1 MRLKRGRPVS
11 RYGTLGL
18 FKADKVPEIESIIV
32 EKPGVE
38 PGYGAI
44 GIGEITS
51 IPTAPAIVGAYYKL
65 QGELQDENLIHN
77 TPYEKEKA
85 AK

>member
-1 MRLKRGRPVS
+1 MWKGQIEGGIVMSMGYALTEQYEIKRGRPVS

-44 GIGEITS
+44 GIGDHVHSDSTGNRGRI
-51 IPTAPAIVGAYYKL
+51 L
-65 QGELQDENLIHN
+65 
-77 TPYEKEKA
+77 
-85 AK
+85 